1 MIASQEPSLVHTDS
15 VVYDGQPG
23 QPLLVHTDCVIVPHP
38 PLDMGYYLVLAILTS
53 SLIENVDHSLLK
65 DKIVTL
71 VLQIGQTV
79 CMYALY
85 N

>member
-1 MIASQEPSLVHTDS
+1 MHTDS

-23 QPLLVHTDCVIVPHP
+23 QQLLVHADSVIVPHP

-53 SLIENVDHSLLK
+53 SLIENVDHYLLQ
-65 DKIVTL
+65 DKIVSL
-71 VLQIGQTV
+71 VLLIGQTV
-79 CMYALY
+79 CMYAQY